1 MFMPATENITK
12 EETKPIRSQKSE
24 MQFGNTTYKITTSF
38 NEQARETVEQK
49 LLQLVSDRISSEIN
63 APKTLQNSGEMAESL
78 T

>member
-1 MFMPATENITK
+1 MDNAPK

-24 MQFGNTTYKITTSF
+24 MQFGNTTYIVTTSF

-49 LLQLVSDRISSEIN
+49 LLQLVADRISSEIN
-63 APKTLQNSGEMAESL
+63 SPETHENSGNMAGIV